1 MIISHMIL
9 MKSLVHNIFHH
20 KTSVSK
26 EKIMWTS
33 NCPLYDYKMAIVLSD
48 VGGWKWAPWNV
59 VVAQFWKKNLI
70 DSIGSFCLLL
80 FRPLYLDKNV
90 CIVFQHFTSSQLLQS
105 KSLMRSKTC

>member
-33 NCPLYDYKMAIVLSD
+33 NCHLYDYKMAIVLSD

-70 DSIGSFCLLL
+70 EQHW
-80 FRPLYLDKNV
+80 
-90 CIVFQHFTSSQLLQS
+90 VFDWETSLQIS
-105 KSLMRSKTC
+105 